1 MNPSIPYEE
10 LNKAANTYG
19 TPLYV
24 YHGEKIESQYQ
35 NLLTHFSNKSTRFF
49 YACKSLTNIHILNLV
64 KMAGCNIEN
73 KEPEHY
79 AGDDL

>member
-1 MNPSIPYEE
+1 MNPSLTYEE

-24 YHGEKIESQYQ
+24 YHGEKIEAQYQ

-49 YACKSLTNIHILNLV
+49 YASKALTNIQ
-64 KMAGCNIEN
+64 
-73 KEPEHY
+73 Y
-79 AGDDL
+79 